1 MKLLIWVLILVVIT
15 TFFLLKIVSK
25 KMNPIILRYATIEA
39 KRFTTALINSAV
51 DKNIINEIDNNLFTI
66 TKNKEGE
73 IQLIDFNGK
82 EVNRLLNLI
91 SEKIEKNLLKMEEG
105 NVEDLNV
112 SKALKGY
119 NFEKLK
125 KGIVC
130 EIPAGVLLGNS
141 LFSNLGPTIP
151 IKLSFLGQVIVH
163 LKTKVKSYG
172 INNAYLELYAH
183 IEVTERITM
192 PMTTEEQKVKID
204 IPLTMKILQGKVPN
218 YFQSGLSQNSSLLTF
233 QLTE

>member
-105 NVEDLNV
+105 NVEELNV

-163 LKTKVKSYG
+163 LKT
-172 INNAYLELYAH
+172 AYLELYDH

>member
-105 NVEDLNV
+105 NVEELNV

-130 EIPAGVLLGNS
+130 EIPAGV
-141 LFSNLGPTIP
+141 
-151 IKLSFLGQVIVH
+151 
-163 LKTKVKSYG
+163 
-172 INNAYLELYAH
+172 
-183 IEVTERITM
+183 
-192 PMTTEEQKVKID
+192 
-204 IPLTMKILQGKVPN
+204 
-218 YFQSGLSQNSSLLTF
+218 
-233 QLTE
+233 